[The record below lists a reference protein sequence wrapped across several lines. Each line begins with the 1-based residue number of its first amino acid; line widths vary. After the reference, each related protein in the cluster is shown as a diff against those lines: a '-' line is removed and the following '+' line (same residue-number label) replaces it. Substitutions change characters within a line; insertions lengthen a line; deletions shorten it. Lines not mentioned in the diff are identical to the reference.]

1 MSRLCLD
8 RAAITA
14 LSVPMG
20 GLRGKAAAACLL
32 LLIVSLPS
40 CSENASETRIRELE
54 ARIERQEIANEQLRR
69 RLGGMLDGLA
79 LRMDR
84 VVDALGEGAP
94 KASAPVADVTPIP
107 TKERAE
113 SSSAE
118 RVVASP
124 VNPADALARDRR
136 TGAWV
141 AALAA
146 VVAAAFVAWR
156 WRSQRA
162 RGWRGDADL
171 EASGDSAAWS
181 EANVLSD
188 AVPQKDAS
196 PRTAAKRSEQFI
208 EEQDLIILDPTD
220 ADEQAAIV
228 GEPERTT
235 MQSTS
240 PAQRSTETRT
250 ESRAMPTLDPSGPAR
265 TAFHVDAHEPPVARA
280 SIESYLRHDP
290 RVLQKPA
297 PVVRVHEGGLSVD
310 CALLPGLAAGEREH
324 LRAVLQRLA
333 SPR

>member
-14 LSVPMG
+14 HSVPMG
-20 GLRGKAAAACLL
+20 GLRWKAAAACLA
-32 LLIVSLPS
+32 LLILSLPS

-107 TKERAE
+107 ATERTANA
-113 SSSAE
+113 SAE

-124 VNPADALARDRR
+124 VHPADALARDRR
-136 TGAWV
+136 TGAWI

-146 VVAAAFVAWR
+146 VFAAAFVAWR

-162 RGWRGDADL
+162 RGWRSDADL
-171 EASGDSAAWS
+171 DASGDSAAWS

-188 AVPQKDAS
+188 AVPHKDVA
-196 PRTAAKRSEQFI
+196 PRTAAKQSEQFI

-220 ADEQAAIV
+220 ADEQAAVV
-228 GEPERTT
+228 GEPQRTP

-240 PAQRSTETRT
+240 HAQPSSQTRT
-250 ESRAMPTLDPSGPAR
+250 EPRTLPSLDPSAPAR
-265 TAFHVDAHEPPVARA
+265 TAFHVDAQEPPVARA

>member
-146 VVAAAFVAWR
+146 VVGATPLA
-156 WRSQRA
+156 
-162 RGWRGDADL
+162 
-171 EASGDSAAWS
+171 
-181 EANVLSD
+181 
-188 AVPQKDAS
+188 
-196 PRTAAKRSEQFI
+196 
-208 EEQDLIILDPTD
+208 
-220 ADEQAAIV
+220 
-228 GEPERTT
+228 
-235 MQSTS
+235 
-240 PAQRSTETRT
+240 RT
-250 ESRAMPTLDPSGPAR
+250 EVVSKMWTYIKKHG
-265 TAFHVDAHEPPVARA
+265 
-280 SIESYLRHDP
+280 
-290 RVLQKPA
+290 LQDKVNKRNINA
-297 PVVRVHEGGLSVD
+297 D
-310 CALLPGLAAGEREH
+310 DK
-324 LRAVLQRLA
+324 LRAVFGKAQVTMFELA
-333 SPR
+333 SLIGKHLK